1 MFRLKEMVENEMRGV
16 IGKAMEELLESGAD
30 TEITD
35 SDGRTALKWSSK
47 RELLEVVKVLIAGNA
62 I

>member
-1 MFRLKEMVENEMRGV
+1 MRGV